1 MDEITKRQLIKQA
14 AIDAGFEF
22 DPRDGN
28 FYGHEGWIGDKVF
41 KMGEILLSRAESRQA
56 EG

>member
-1 MDEITKRQLIKQA
+1 MDEYDKRQLIKQA

-28 FYGHEGWIGDKVF
+28 FYGHEGWINDKIYR
-41 KMGEILLSRAESRQA
+41 MGELLWARIAVKDQE
-56 EG
+56 